1 MWQNQFIQLNH
12 KIKKIMLLTNLKSVL
27 KKLFIK
33 MEIVNIIKS
42 VAVNVLVIEQ
52 K

>member
-1 MWQNQFIQLNH
+1 
-12 KIKKIMLLTNLKSVL
+12 MLLTNLKSVL